1 MDIPLRLRTRGPGR
15 LEYGVPGWFRGAMG
29 LLLAVLGGGLALEG
43 GPPGPLGWAVLALAA
58 LGGLYED
65 RWVFDAGTEQV
76 RHRAGLLPA
85 AYTRVLPFAAI
96 ERFRLVPA
104 GPGAAPDA
112 GPAAGG
118 GRSLD
123 LRRTSLDLVLE
134 CADGRRLLLDRIPVR
149 RAGRLREAGG
159 RIAQACGK
167 TLETG

>member
-1 MDIPLRLRTRGPGR
+1 VDIPLRLRTRGPGR

-43 GPPGPLGWAVLALAA
+43 RPPGLLGWAVLALAA

-65 RWVFDAGTEQV
+65 CWVFDAGAEQV
-76 RHRAGLLPA
+76 RHRAGLLFA
-85 AYTRVLPFAAI
+85 ARTRVLPFAAI

-104 GPGAAPDA
+104 GPGAAQDA
-112 GPAAGG
+112 GPALGG

-134 CADGRRLLLDRIPVR
+134 CADGRRVLLDRRPAR
-149 RAGRLREAGG
+149 RAAGLRSAGGQIAERCGKKLEAG
-159 RIAQACGK
+159 
-167 TLETG
+167 